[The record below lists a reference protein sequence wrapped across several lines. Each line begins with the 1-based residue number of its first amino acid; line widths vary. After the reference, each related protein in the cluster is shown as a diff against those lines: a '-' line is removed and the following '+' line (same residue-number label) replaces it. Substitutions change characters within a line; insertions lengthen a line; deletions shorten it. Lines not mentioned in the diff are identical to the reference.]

1 MTRTELHQLF
11 SQLIESWENEV
22 VEFKRGGKG
31 HSTDEIGKYFSA
43 LANEANLHDHD
54 VAWLIFGVDDKTRA
68 VVGTDYAVH
77 TDRLNQLKQ
86 QIVENSQPQITF
98 QAIHELN
105 HPDGRV
111 LLFEIPAAPR
121 GLPIAWKGHYY
132 ARAGESITSL
142 GIDKQDQIR
151 AQQMGNDWSEV
162 VVPEAT
168 IDHLDPEALRRARE
182 GFADQHRN
190 RLTSGDVE
198 SWTPEQFLERAK
210 LTKNGQI
217 TRATLLLLGKNASAH
232 LLSPH
237 MCEISWRLIGQE
249 EAYEHFS
256 LPFLISATE
265 LYKRIRNVQ
274 IRLLPPDELIYRE
287 ISKYDQRSVLE
298 ALYNCIAHQ
307 DYRQN
312 ARVIVTEF
320 TDRLE
325 FISVGEFY
333 DGHPDEYVRE
343 TRSPRR
349 YRNLFLVEA
358 MTRLNLIDHIG
369 YGVRRLHNSQVERY
383 LPLPDYDLTTPTEV
397 KLTLYGA
404 VIDEE
409 YSKLLMSRTD
419 LSLEDILALDRV
431 QKGFEISREAAD
443 RLRRSKLIEGRRP
456 NLHISAPIA
465 AAASQKAE
473 YIKTKAQ
480 DDAHYAK
487 LIQDYL
493 RSFGTATRQEMN
505 ELLWD
510 KLSDALN
517 DQQKYR
523 KVGNLL
529 TALRQQGAIRNAGTR
544 SRPEWELS

>member
-1 MTRTELHQLF
+1 MTRQELLMLL
-11 SQLIESWENEV
+11 SRLIDSWESEV

-31 HSTDEIGKYFSA
+31 RSTDEIGKYFSA
-43 LANEANLHDHD
+43 LANEANLHGHE
-54 VAWLIFGVDDKTRA
+54 VAWLIFGVDDTTQT
-68 VVGTDYAVH
+68 VVGTEYAPNA
-77 TDRLNQLKQ
+77 DRLNQLKQ
-86 QIVENSQPQITF
+86 QIVDDSQPQITF
-98 QAIHELN
+98 QAIHELT

-111 LLFEIPAAPR
+111 LMFEVPAAPR

-132 ARAGESITSL
+132 ARAGESLASL
-142 GIDKQDQIR
+142 GLNKQDEIR
-151 AQQMGNDWSEV
+151 AQQMGNDWTEV
-162 VVPEAT
+162 IVPEAT
-168 IDHLDPEALRRARE
+168 IDHLDPDALRRARE

-190 RLTSGDVE
+190 RLTRGEVE
-198 SWTPEQFLERAK
+198 SWTNEQFLARAK
-210 LTKNGQI
+210 LTKDGHI
-217 TRATLLLLGKNASAH
+217 TRAALLLVGRYTATH

-256 LPFLISATE
+256 LPFLTSATE
-265 LYKRIRNVQ
+265 LYSRIRNVQ

-333 DGHPDEYVRE
+333 DGHPEEYVRE

-431 QKGFEISREAAD
+431 QKGYEIPREAAD
-443 RLRRSKLIEGRRP
+443 RLRRAKLVEGRRP

-465 AAASQKAE
+465 AVAGQKAE

-493 RSFGTATRQEMN
+493 RSFGTATRQEIN
-505 ELLWD
+505 DLLWD
-510 KLSDALN
+510 KLSDVLN

-529 TALRQQGAIRNAGTR
+529 TALRQEGAIRNAGTR
-544 SRPEWELS
+544 SRPQWELS